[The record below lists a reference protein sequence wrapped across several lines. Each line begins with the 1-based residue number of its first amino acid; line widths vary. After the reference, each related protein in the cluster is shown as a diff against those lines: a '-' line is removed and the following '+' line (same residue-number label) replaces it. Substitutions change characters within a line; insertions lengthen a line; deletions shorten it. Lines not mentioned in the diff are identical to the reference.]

1 MERSLLKK
9 MEEKGMS
16 YTTLNEKDFKLF
28 SYLEAHIYLTIEQIR
43 NAIYLNDDGSMK
55 SEQAIW
61 NRLTKLEE
69 DGYIT
74 KFKAQVTLHAKRPN
88 SIYCL
93 TKTGSM
99 FLESMQGYTHFKSVY
114 EKKLPMWY
122 MHQLAVNDV
131 VLSYE
136 RHKIPAVDL
145 LEYAN
150 EQRTT
155 FQYNDGREDV
165 IRPDGAILLER
176 QDGYVIGIM
185 LEVERSKKA
194 RKFTYDK
201 LVRYK
206 DFFNQSNNTMK
217 RFHIHAGFEEFVDE
231 WRLLFVS
238 NEEENYRKL
247 KRDFKTV
254 DFEDAFKGQNSFDV
268 MIAKLDDVMTNPYG
282 AIYNYFKPGVDFD
295 EFRTL

>member
-1 MERSLLKK
+1 
-9 MEEKGMS
+9 MS

-43 NAIYLNDDGSMK
+43 EVVYLNDDGSMK
-55 SEQAIW
+55 SEMAVW
-61 NRLTKLEE
+61 KRLDKLEN

-74 KFKAQVTLHAKRPN
+74 KFKAQVTLHSKRPN

-93 TKTGSM
+93 TQTGSM
-99 FLESMQGYTHFKSVY
+99 FLESMQGYSYFKPAY
-114 EKKLPMWY
+114 QKKLPVWY

-136 RHKIPAVDL
+136 KNKIPAVNV

-155 FQYNDGREDV
+155 FQYNDGRDDV
-165 IRPDGAILLER
+165 IRPDGVMLLER
-176 QDGYVIGIM
+176 ADGYVIGIM
-185 LEVERSKKA
+185 LEIERSKKA
-194 RKFTYDK
+194 RKFTYEK
-201 LVRYK
+201 LIRYK
-206 DFFNQSNNTMK
+206 DFFNQSSNTMK
-217 RFHIHAGFEEFVDE
+217 KFHIYAGFEEFVDE

-238 NEEENYRKL
+238 NDDENYKKL

-254 DFEDAFKGQNSFDV
+254 DFEDIFTGHNSFDV
-268 MIAKLDDVMTNPYG
+268 MIAKLEDVMNNPYG
-282 AIYNYFKPGVDFD
+282 AIYNYFKPNVDFD
-295 EFRTL
+295 EYSTL

>member
-1 MERSLLKK
+1 MT
-9 MEEKGMS
+9 
-16 YTTLNEKDFKLF
+16 YTTLNDTDFKLF
-28 SYLEAHIYLTIEQIR
+28 SFLEAHIYLTFEQIR
-43 NAIYLNDDGSMK
+43 TAIYLNNNGTQK
-55 SEQAIW
+55 SVTAVRQ
-61 NRLTKLEE
+61 RLNKLEE

-74 KFKAQVTLHAKRPN
+74 RFKAQVTLKSKRPN
-88 SIYCL
+88 VIYCL
-93 TKTGSM
+93 TKIGSM
-99 FLESMQGYTHFKSVY
+99 FLESMQGYTHFKPVY

-136 RHKIPAVDL
+136 KHKITAVNV

-155 FQYNDGREDV
+155 YQYNDGRDDV
-165 IRPDGAILLER
+165 IRPDGVVLLER

-201 LVRYK
+201 LMRYK
-206 DFFNQSNNTMK
+206 DFFHQPNNTMK
-217 RFHIHAGFEEFVDE
+217 KFHIYAGFEEFVDE

-238 NEEENYRKL
+238 NDDENFRKL
-247 KRDFKTV
+247 KRDFRTV
-254 DFEDAFKGQNSFDV
+254 EFEDAFKGQNSFDV
-268 MIAKLDDVMTNPYG
+268 MIAKLEDVKTNPYG
-282 AIYNYFKPGVDFD
+282 AIYNYFKPGFDFD